1 MPVDIVVLFVL
12 NDLRLEDIACFA
24 DIGGTVDH
32 HCLNFLVLLILVELL
47 TITV

>member
-1 MPVDIVVLFVL
+1 MVLFVL

-32 HCLNFLVLLILVELL
+32 QFKFSCFVDIGGTVDYRYLNFFS
-47 TITV
+47 